1 MNRKWN
7 PFMRCAFVAG
17 PALAFLVGC
26 ANHQPTKQM
35 AMSTP
40 GFLNEADAIERQR
53 PVLPVTHYLKW
64 HTEDRLHHGIE
75 LDYISGMSQRDYL
88 FEEPN
93 QGMFRPMVQGA
104 LRQSQLESKTAA
116 GARYALQIEFTEID
130 TAFFWRN
137 FAGKTK
143 ATYRIVDRRTEAV
156 VYESEI
162 KSNFVADFTGLNED
176 DASFAYDVSSPGVI
190 GATQVFGA
198 FTLAEGGL
206 VELWNNNRK
215 LRDFFGGSP
224 VQEASQAVWNDAY
237 QGYVWTTGL
246 SAISG
251 PFLVLLDQLKPTNYI
266 SLQLEPS
273 YDRELYTSVRE
284 GNMAERG
291 LGERSARKRAQQL
304 NSHILAQSLTRFLHE
319 LSVAENVSLTQLVAC
334 KDADFSATEMIEEV
348 RSRMRVVTD
357 DCRQYLG
364 EDNSRGV
371 PFFP

>member
-1 MNRKWN
+1 
-7 PFMRCAFVAG
+7 MRCAFVAG

-116 GARYALQIEFTEID
+116 GARYALQIEFNEID
-130 TAFFWRN
+130 TAFFGRN
-137 FAGKTK
+137 FAGKTT

-156 VYESEI
+156 VHVNEIESR
-162 KSNFVADFTGLNED
+162 FVAAFPGLNED

-190 GATQVFGA
+190 GATRAFGT

-224 VQEASQAVWNDAY
+224 VEEVSQAGWNDAY
-237 QGYVWTTGL
+237 QGYVWTTGI

-251 PFLVLLDQLKPTNYI
+251 PFLVLLGQLNPTNYV

-273 YDRELYTSVRE
+273 YGREAYTWAPQ
-284 GNMAERG
+284 GNLAERG

-304 NSHILAQSLTRFLHE
+304 NSHILAQSLTRFLIE
-319 LSVAENVSLTQLVAC
+319 LAKEENVSVTQLVAC
-334 KDADFSATEMIEEV
+334 KDPDPSAKEVIEAV
-348 RSRMRVVTD
+348 RSRIRVVTD
-357 DCRQYLG
+357 DCLQYVVK
-364 EDNSRGV
+364 DKNRGV
-371 PFFP
+371 PITSYK

>member
-1 MNRKWN
+1 
-7 PFMRCAFVAG
+7 MRCALVAG

-40 GFLNEADAIERQR
+40 GFLNEADTIERQR
-53 PVLPVTHYLKW
+53 PVLPVTRYIKW
-64 HTEDRLHHGIE
+64 YTEDRLHHGVE

-130 TAFFWRN
+130 TAFFGRE

-143 ATYRIVDRRTEAV
+143 ATYRIVDRHTEAV
-156 VYESEI
+156 VYEREI
-162 KSNFVADFTGLNED
+162 KSNFIADFTGLNED
-176 DASFAYDVSSPGVI
+176 DASFAYNVSSPGVI
-190 GATQVFGA
+190 GATQAFGA

-224 VQEASQAVWNDAY
+224 VEEASQAVWNDAY
-237 QGYVWTTGL
+237 QAYVWTTGL

-251 PFLVLLDQLKPTNYI
+251 PFLVLLDQLNPTNYI

-304 NSHILAQSLTRFLHE
+304 NSHILAQSLTDFLYK

-334 KDADFSATEMIEEV
+334 KDADFSATEMIEAV
-348 RSRMRVVTD
+348 RARMRVVTD

-364 EDNSRGV
+364 KDNSRGV
-371 PFFP
+371 PFIPYK

>member
-1 MNRKWN
+1 
-7 PFMRCAFVAG
+7 MRCALVAG

-40 GFLNEADAIERQR
+40 GFLNEADTIERQR
-53 PVLPVTHYLKW
+53 PVLPVTHYIKW
-64 HTEDRLHHGIE
+64 YTEDRLHHGVE

-93 QGMFRPMVQGA
+93 QGMFRPMVHRA

-130 TAFFWRN
+130 TAFFGRE

-156 VYESEI
+156 VDEREI
-162 KSNFVADFTGLNED
+162 KSRFIADFTGLNED

-190 GATQVFGA
+190 GATQAFGA

-215 LRDFFGGSP
+215 LRNFFGGGP

-237 QGYVWTTGL
+237 QAYVWTTGL

-251 PFLVLLDQLKPTNYI
+251 PFLVLLGQLNPTNYI

-284 GNMAERG
+284 GNMAKRG

-304 NSHILAQSLTRFLHE
+304 NSHILAQSLTRFLIE
-319 LSVAENVSLTQLVAC
+319 LAKKENVSLTKLVAC
-334 KDADFSATEMIEEV
+334 KDADYSAKEMIEAV
-348 RSRMRVVTD
+348 RSQMKVVTD

-364 EDNSRGV
+364 KDNSRGV
-371 PFFP
+371 PITSYK